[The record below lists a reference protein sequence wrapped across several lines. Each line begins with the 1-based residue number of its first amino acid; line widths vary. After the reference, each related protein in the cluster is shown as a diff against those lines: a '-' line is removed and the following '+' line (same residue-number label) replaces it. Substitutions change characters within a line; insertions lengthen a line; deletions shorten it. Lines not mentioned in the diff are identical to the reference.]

1 MNDHSSSDQLHRFVF
16 DNCDIRGEIVSLNK
30 SFSEASNHQ
39 QLPPEA
45 QALLGEFLVAVS
57 LLAEALKF
65 SGTLTLQARGAGL
78 LPLIMAE
85 SNDDGDIRGIAKLG
99 EHTRP
104 EELHGL
110 NLKQMIGNGVL
121 TLTIDPTKG
130 KRYQGIVALEGDTLA
145 MCLNDYF
152 TQSEQLPTQFWLE
165 ATTTAAGGLMLQA
178 LPPAEGRET
187 DPQQWSTAQ
196 QLAATITQEELFE
209 LDHATVLFRLFNEFE
224 VRLFEPQG
232 VDFACHCSYERSG
245 NALTAL
251 GRDDAYALLAERDVI
266 LMNCEFCGSEYR
278 FGQADLD
285 ALFTPNTPLH

>member
-1 MNDHSSSDQLHRFVF
+1 MNDLSSSDQLHRFVF
-16 DNCDIRGEIVSLNK
+16 DNCDIRGEIVSLDK
-30 SFSEASNHQ
+30 SFAQASDHQ
-39 QLPPEA
+39 KLPPEA

-85 SNDDGDIRGIAKLG
+85 SNDDGAIRGIVKLG
-99 EHTRP
+99 EHTKAQD
-104 EELHGL
+104 LHRL

-145 MCLNDYF
+145 DCLNDYF
-152 TQSEQLPTQFWLE
+152 TQSEQLPTQFWLT

-178 LPPAEGRET
+178 LPPTEGRES
-187 DPQQWSTAQ
+187 DLQQWSTAQ
-196 QLAATITQEELFE
+196 QLANTVTDEELLG
-209 LDHATVLFRLFNEFE
+209 LDHASLLIRLFNEFE
-224 VRLFEPQG
+224 VRLFNPQNLH
-232 VDFACHCSYERSG
+232 FACHCSYDRSV

-266 LMNCEFCGSEYR
+266 LMNCEFCGSEYHL
-278 FGQADLD
+278 GQADLD
-285 ALFTPNTPLH
+285 ALFKPDKPLH